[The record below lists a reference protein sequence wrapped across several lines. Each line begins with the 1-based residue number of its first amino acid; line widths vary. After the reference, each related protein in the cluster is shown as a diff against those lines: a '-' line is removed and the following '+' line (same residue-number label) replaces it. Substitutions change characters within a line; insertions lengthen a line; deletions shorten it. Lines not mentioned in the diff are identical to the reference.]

1 MSRSAVR
8 GQSLIEYLLCV
19 TVVVMALLLPV
30 GDQPSAL
37 RQLSDALTAALRGMT
52 FLISIA

>member
-1 MSRSAVR
+1 MSHLPAR

-19 TVVVMALLLPV
+19 TVVVMALLLPM
-30 GDQPSAL
+30 GDQPPAL
-37 RQLSDALTAALRGMT
+37 RQLADALTAALRGMT